1 MKFYLV
7 RDIPDDLW
15 IRVKRRAAKEGRS
28 LRWIIIELL
37 RSYASNGMPDKD
49 PPDTR

>member
-1 MKFYLV
+1 VKFYLV

-28 LRWIIIELL
+28 LKWIIIALL
-37 RSYASNGMPDKD
+37 TRYATHGIDES
-49 PPDTR
+49 